1 MAMKATRPR
10 YGRRTNLEARRLLGV
25 EAQNAGL
32 LLRAP
37 AAARRPRRAL
47 ALLQGA
53 AARPSRRRG
62 PLRRVG
68 LVAGHYLWSVL
79 CPLRPSLVASTGQR
93 RSLPFMLL
101 ARALVSCAA
110 QCKSQTKHAITNSQR
125 PSAPLHDSRPGARRL
140 QRALPLRS
148 DAVDPQGAAHIAEAL
163 RQTCCCRRDD
173 TWSRCGLHTQRQLSR
188 TGVATHINC
197 RCGVPS
203 KRARAKPP
211 YTETLL
217 LQHKA
222 RQQCGGP

>member
-1 MAMKATRPR
+1 MKATRPR
-10 YGRRTNLEARRLLGV
+10 YGRRPDLEARRLLGV
-25 EAQNAGL
+25 EAQDAGL

-37 AAARRPRRAL
+37 AATRRACRAL

-125 PSAPLHDSRPGARRL
+125 PSAPLHDSRFGPRRRQGAL
-140 QRALPLRS
+140 SLAA
-148 DAVDPQGAAHIAEAL
+148 DAVDRKERTPHRRRSQDLLLPARRTLGAATSPLLSASPREQASQHISIVAAATRREQLRAGAL
-163 RQTCCCRRDD
+163 Q
-173 TWSRCGLHTQRQLSR
+173 
-188 TGVATHINC
+188 
-197 RCGVPS
+197 
-203 KRARAKPP
+203 
-211 YTETLL
+211 
-217 LQHKA
+217 
-222 RQQCGGP
+222 